1 MDTFNEVYQY
11 ETAIIPVSGFYHKDN
26 DPVYNIFGMK
36 YLDGSIFELYYVDET
51 GNIIT
56 VNLNN
61 DEAHYA
67 DTVIDLGA

>member
-1 MDTFNEVYQY
+1 
-11 ETAIIPVSGFYHKDN
+11 
-26 DPVYNIFGMK
+26 MK

-61 DEAHYA
+61 DEAHYV